1 MIDVVNF
8 KPSYETGASALY
20 KADDIN
26 NMITKLEVHHGHSLF
41 GDIVELG
48 VNVGLRISDLL
59 SIKMDDERLD
69 VSRGLFYLTEIKTG
83 KKQVATFPPELMVSM
98 INKRKALHPEHEYL
112 FQSPSNRAKAIR
124 SPVSIRSVNRA
135 LEQAAKS
142 LKLDG
147 KFSSHAL
154 RKGFATAL
162 LEKGVPIET
171 ISKLLNH
178 SSITTTQKY
187 LDVGYSKML
196 EVRRMASFVRAVG

>member
-1 MIDVVNF
+1 M
-8 KPSYETGASALY
+8 KPAYESGASALY
-20 KADDIN
+20 KEEDIN
-26 NMITKLEVHHGHSLF
+26 NMITKLDAHHGHSLF

-69 VSRGLFYLTEIKTG
+69 VTKGLFYLVEQKTG
-83 KKQVATFPPELMVSM
+83 KQQVTTFPPELMVSM
-98 INKRKALHPEHEYL
+98 IIKRKSLHPDHTFL
-112 FQSPSNRAKAIR
+112 FQSPSNRARAIS

-135 LEQAAKS
+135 MEQAAKS

-147 KFSSHAL
+147 KYSSHAL

-187 LDVGYSKML
+187 LDVGYNKML